1 MRGFAS
7 DNYAPA
13 HPAVI
18 EAVARSNSGQAAAY
32 GYDEHTA
39 RAVALIREE
48 FGEDTEVRFVFNGTA
63 ANVLCLQT
71 MVRPHQAVIC
81 ATSVSSGRS
90 CSTCRRP
97 TAA

>member
-13 HPAVI
+13 HPAVL
-18 EAVARSNSGQAAAY
+18 EAMARANAGQAAAY
-32 GYDEHTA
+32 GYDEHTE
-39 RAVALIREE
+39 RATALIREE

-81 ATSVSSGRS
+81 ASQLPRQHG
-90 CSTCRRP
+90 
-97 TAA
+97 